1 MTLIV
6 DASVAAK
13 WFLSEKDSDLAQHL
27 VEAGHELTAPDL
39 LLVEV
44 ANTLFKAW
52 SRAAIDDSHMDR
64 SLAELPS
71 VISAFWP
78 IADLIAD
85 AMVISRIIRHP
96 VYDCVY
102 LAQAWRMGARI
113 VTADERLLEVARA
126 TSWDAFLVRLRDA
139 V

>member
-13 WFLSEKDSDLAQHL
+13 WYLAEADSDSAQHL
-27 VEAGHELTAPDL
+27 FDAGHEFLAPEL
-39 LLVEV
+39 LLAEL

-52 SRAAIDDSHMDR
+52 SRGAIDDLHMDR
-64 SLAELPS
+64 SIGEVTKA
-71 VISAFWP
+71 IATFWP
-78 IADLIAD
+78 LSDLVAD

-102 LAQAWRMGARI
+102 LALGWRTGARI
-113 VTADERLLEVARA
+113 VTADERFLEVARA
-126 TSWDAFLVRLRDA
+126 TSWDSFLLPLREA